1 MAVWIQY
8 LIAFAALVVLAPL
21 VAWLAHRFGGRAK
34 GGLMLASVLLGFGAV
49 ADPPS
54 KHMIEA
60 AEPVKGSPEN
70 DEPPLEDE

>member
-1 MAVWIQY
+1 MAVWLQY

-21 VAWLAHRFGGRAK
+21 VAWLAHRFGSKAK

-49 ADPPS
+49 MDPPS
-54 KHMIEA
+54 KHAIEA

-70 DEPPLEDE
+70 DEPPLDE